1 MPCFGYDK
9 LDFTYKLHRRKAGM
23 NRKGASNMKKCLLL
37 ILCLVLNFNV
47 SYASDVA
54 ENKPNSTTVA
64 VQKFKDAI
72 KTGDPQIIAKYVVY
86 PYKTRTPLPAIKNET
101 DFIKNHD
108 LILDDELKQVIND
121 SKPENWASAGWRG
134 IMLYEGLVWISADG
148 KLEAVNYR
156 TKKERDYAAKWYEN
170 DKNTIHESLR
180 QYDKNIYIFNTDTK
194 LGRIDEIETEN
205 GENYRLALW
214 AKDEDMSDKPQVLV
228 SDGTVKYFG
237 SANNA
242 EYYFKSGEYEYVF
255 SVTKVGPMDMVPY
268 ELGIYKNA
276 EKLDYSN
283 PISTEEAYIIK

>member
-1 MPCFGYDK
+1 
-9 LDFTYKLHRRKAGM
+9 M
-23 NRKGASNMKKCLLL
+23 NRKGASNMKKWLLL
-37 ILCLVLNFNV
+37 ILCLVLNLNV
-47 SYASDVA
+47 AHANDVA
-54 ENKPNSTTVA
+54 ENEPSETNVA

-72 KTGDPQIIAKYVVY
+72 KTNDPQIIAKYVVY
-86 PYKTRTPLPAIKNET
+86 PYKTRTPLPDIKNET

-108 LILDDELKQVIND
+108 LILDDNLKQIIND

-170 DKNTIHESLR
+170 DKQTMYESLR
-180 QYDKNIYIFNTDTK
+180 QYDKNVYIFNTDTK

-205 GENYRLALW
+205 GEKYRLALW
-214 AKDEDMSDKPQVLV
+214 NKDEQMSAKPQVLV

-255 SVTKVGPMDMVPY
+255 SVTKVGSMDMVPY

-283 PISTEEAYIIK
+283 PISTEEAHIIK

>member
-1 MPCFGYDK
+1 
-9 LDFTYKLHRRKAGM
+9 M

-237 SANNA
+237 
-242 EYYFKSGEYEYVF
+242 
-255 SVTKVGPMDMVPY
+255 
-268 ELGIYKNA
+268 
-276 EKLDYSN
+276 
-283 PISTEEAYIIK
+283 